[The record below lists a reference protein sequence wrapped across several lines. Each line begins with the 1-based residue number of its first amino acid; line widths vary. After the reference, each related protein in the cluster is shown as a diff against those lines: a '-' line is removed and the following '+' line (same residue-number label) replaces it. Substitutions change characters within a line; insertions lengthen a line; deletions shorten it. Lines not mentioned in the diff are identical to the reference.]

1 MEQLLAQGSSP
12 IRRYP
17 NPDSDREDHM
27 GSTRDVYGTGDMGT
41 RSIELGH
48 GHGIGRGGVR
58 YLHVFGHHLSHG
70 SELQKEGL
78 DLSEPRGRGGC
89 CFIRS

>member
-1 MEQLLAQGSSP
+1 VEQLLAQGSSP

-17 NPDSDREDHM
+17 NPDSDRGDHM

-48 GHGIGRGGVR
+48 GHGIGRGGGYDTFMFLDIIFR
-58 YLHVFGHHLSHG
+58 MEANSRRKD
-70 SELQKEGL
+70 STCPSQEGGE
-78 DLSEPRGRGGC
+78 DVVS
-89 CFIRS
+89 